1 MRLSVVF
8 ASSAVF
14 GWSLTTLVVTR
25 PEAIPHLA
33 TLMAGV
39 VTLEYWLTR
48 RGERHHDAESVTAGH
63 H

>member
-1 MRLSVVF
+1 VRLSVVF

-33 TLMAGV
+33 TLMAAV
-39 VTLEYWLTR
+39 LSLEYWLIR
-48 RGERHHDAESVTAGH
+48 RPERAEDADSLTAGNH
-63 H
+63 